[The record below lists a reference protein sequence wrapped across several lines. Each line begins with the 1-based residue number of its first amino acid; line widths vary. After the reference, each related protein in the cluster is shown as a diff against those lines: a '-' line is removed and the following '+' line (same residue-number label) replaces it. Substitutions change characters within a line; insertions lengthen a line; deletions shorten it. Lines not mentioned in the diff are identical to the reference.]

1 MTIMTEIIDVFRE
14 LIKEYPRAVWGLFG
28 YYQALI
34 RRTSHFVN
42 NQQKSFKK
50 NQFSSFGIVAGYYQ
64 VPSFPLLRGML

>member
-1 MTIMTEIIDVFRE
+1 M
-14 LIKEYPRAVWGLFG
+14 GLFG

-42 NQQKSFKK
+42 NQQKSIKK

-64 VPSFPLLRGML
+64 GAIIAVVGVGCF

>member
-1 MTIMTEIIDVFRE
+1 M
-14 LIKEYPRAVWGLFG
+14 GLFG

-42 NQQKSFKK
+42 NQQKSIKK

-64 VPSFPLLRGML
+64 GAIIAVVGVGMLLAGIFISG